1 MPRPKDRLRAR
12 LAPATWMKLRAHRR
26 RLRGGVASWAAGVV
40 SAAVRM
46 LPAAVVVR
54 VRDGLKLHRP
64 LDYPRAK
71 LLMVVSSPTELE
83 VRLRSCEKEPE
94 TVEWLETTF
103 EAGDV
108 LYDVGANVGA
118 YSLVASAASG
128 GKGVVYAFEPGP
140 STYASLVE
148 NIALNHLGGVV
159 TPMPV
164 AVGDVTGIVSFGLHS
179 HESGDASHAGL
190 GGIETSGS
198 LRVLSLRLDDV
209 ARVLAAPPPTHLKID
224 VDGGESRVLEGATST
239 LVSPTLRSILVEIEE
254 GRSRVDEIR
263 ATICDAGFELR
274 ADVTHFG
281 SRTHNWIFERATG

>member
-1 MPRPKDRLRAR
+1 
-12 LAPATWMKLRAHRR
+12 MKLRARR
-26 RLRGGVASWAAGVV
+26 RRARVGVAGAIAGVV
-40 SAAVRM
+40 STAVRI
-46 LPAAVVVR
+46 LPAAIVVR
-54 VRDGLKLHRP
+54 VRDGLKLHRQ
-64 LDYPRAK
+64 LDYPKAP

-94 TVEWLETTF
+94 TVDWLETTF

-118 YSLVASAASG
+118 YSLVAAAASG
-128 GKGVVYAFEPGP
+128 GKGAVYAFEPGP

-148 NIALNHLGGVV
+148 NVELNHLSGVV

-164 AVGDVTGIVSFGLHS
+164 AVGDVTGLVPFGLHS

-190 GGIETSGS
+190 VVPETSES

-209 ARVLAAPPPTHLKID
+209 VRVLDAPPPTHLKID

-239 LVSPTLRSILVEIEE
+239 LASPTLRSILVEIEE
-254 GRSRVDEIR
+254 GRSMVDEIR
-263 ATICDAGFELR
+263 ATICGAGFELR

-281 SRTHNWIFERATG
+281 SRTHNWIFERI